1 MNPQGKLLTITSQN
15 KNTLKFFE
23 YYFPVRSIAL
33 KPNETTVLLKL
44 KNGKTRREEIG
55 FGSSFLSQSAHNLVI
70 SSDIQNVE
78 IINSKGIKR
87 IIK

>member
-23 YYFPVRSIAL
+23 YHFLVKSITL
-33 KPNETTVLLKL
+33 KQTETTVLLKL

-55 FGSSFLSQSAHNLVI
+55 FGSSFLSQSAHNLII
-70 SSDIQNVE
+70 SSDIESAE
-78 IINSKGIKR
+78 IIDIKGAKRFIK
-87 IIK
+87 